1 MEAAQERMSE
11 LVRVLQARSFASP
24 PKDYHAGKTALR
36 NELMSH
42 YRVSRNEAA
51 RIIDRMEGLG
61 YLRFE
66 PGAGSSDRGVWR
78 MHDLERSHAITV

>member
-11 LVRVLQARSFASP
+11 LVRVLQGRSFASP
-24 PKDYHAGKTALR
+24 PDEYGAGKTALR

-42 YRVSRNEAA
+42 YRVTRNEAA
-51 RIIDRMEGLG
+51 RLIDRMEQLG

-66 PGAGSSDRGVWR
+66 ASAGSGERGVWR
-78 MHDLERSHAITV
+78 MRDPDR

>member
-11 LVRVLQARSFASP
+11 LVRVLRARSFASP
-24 PKDYHAGKTALR
+24 PKDYDAGKTALR

-51 RIIDRMEGLG
+51 RIIDGMERLG

-66 PGAGSSDRGVWR
+66 RGGEANDRGVWR
-78 MHDLERSHAITV
+78 MQDPAGSHAITV